1 MGSDDNDNH
10 RSSKPKFRQRLLVQ
24 EPHKVCIMAILF
36 ALTCITLLFT
46 ITSGSTGTGAL
57 TREALEG
64 LIEDLRGDDLRLM
77 RWDATKHTK
86 KRQND
91 GACDSLQDAL
101 SVISS
106 TSSSPLMQ
114 GLACEYATFCVTN
127 NPKQRAR
134 LSVYDGIHSSI
145 AKLVSSKNS
154 HTSAMASHLIYI
166 ATFGNSVNHQGFT
179 AANAVRNLA
188 AVVKDQESSQVQTM
202 WAAAAL
208 QNLAASY
215 CDTDGD
221 GRCYWKWRKNDGV
234 FSFSLS
240 SKKYTMLSDGEA
252 VRQAM
257 LSDEKLVRRLI
268 DLACWGPVRGE
279 MTTDNPFVG
288 ENAIVGT
295 HDGASTI
302 VPWAAAGALKNLA
315 IAAEARPMI
324 ETSIKCLCRL
334 SHSPDWLEENKG
346 EGAIRHLR
354 PSDPCWFQD
363 KNAPTGKLC
372 VDHVFLDGEDYT
384 CSDYGKATK
393 QECLATDKRGTT
405 ANEACC
411 GCGGGDQEDSWSMM
425 SKSRSE
431 L

>member
-1 MGSDDNDNH
+1 MGSDDNDNY
-10 RSSKPKFRQRLLVQ
+10 RTSKSRFRQHVLV
-24 EPHKVCIMAILF
+24 PRKACIMALLF
-36 ALTCITLLFT
+36 AVTCITLLLK
-46 ITSGSTGTGAL
+46 ITSGSPGSDAL

-64 LIEDLRGDDLRLM
+64 LIEDLRGGDLRLM

-91 GACDSLQDAL
+91 GACDSLRDAL
-101 SVISS
+101 ALISS
-106 TSSSPLMQ
+106 TSSSPQMQ
-114 GLACEYATFCVTN
+114 GMACEYATFCVTN
-127 NPKQRAR
+127 NPRQRAH
-134 LSVYDGIHSSI
+134 LSEYDDIHSSI
-145 AKLVSSKNS
+145 VKLVSSKNS

-166 ATFGNSVNHQGFT
+166 ATFANSVNHQAFI
-179 AANAVRNLA
+179 AAGSVKKLA
-188 AVVKDQESSQVQTM
+188 AVVKDQKSSQVQIM
-202 WAAAAL
+202 WAAAAF

-221 GRCYWKWRKNDGV
+221 GRCYWKWRQHDGV
-234 FSFSLS
+234 FSFSLY

-252 VRQAM
+252 VRQQM
-257 LSDEKLVRRLI
+257 LSDQELVRSLI
-268 DLACWGPVRGE
+268 DLACQGPVRGE

-295 HDGASTI
+295 HDRASTI

-315 IAAEARPMI
+315 IAEEARPMI
-324 ETSIKCLCRL
+324 EESIKCLCRL
-334 SHSPDWLEENKG
+334 ARSPDWLEENKG
-346 EGAIRHLR
+346 EGAINHLR

-363 KNAPTGKLC
+363 NNARTGKLC

-393 QECLATDKRGTT
+393 QECLATDKAGIS
-405 ANEACC
+405 AKEACC
-411 GCGGGDQEDSWSMM
+411 GCGGGDPEDLWSMT
-425 SKSRSE
+425 SNSRAE